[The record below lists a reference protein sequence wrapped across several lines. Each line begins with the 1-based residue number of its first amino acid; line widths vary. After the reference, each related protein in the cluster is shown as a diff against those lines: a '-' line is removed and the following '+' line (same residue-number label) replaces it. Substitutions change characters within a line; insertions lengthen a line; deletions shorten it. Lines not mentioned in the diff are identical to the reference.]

1 MFDLNKFESLVESN
15 RLEAKRATGGFPN
28 SVWETYSSFANT
40 KGGVILLGVE
50 EFEDKSLH
58 VVGIK
63 NPDNLMKDFWNNV
76 NNRQKTSTN
85 ILTDKNV
92 YSLTID
98 GKTIVVIDI
107 PRAERHFR
115 PVYINNDLFGG
126 TYRRDGEGDYHCTE
140 EEIKNMLRDQ
150 ADVTQDTK
158 ILPNVGIDAFNAD
171 TIKRYRNRFK
181 NFKPNHVWNN
191 IDDHD
196 YFLKIGAAKKG
207 DDGVLHPTGAGLL
220 MFGNEYSILEEYPN
234 YFLDYREKMDETNRW
249 SDRVTSSSGD
259 WSGNIFDFYFKVID
273 RLTDGIKVPFR
284 LDKGLDRIDDTDV
297 HEAMREALANALI
310 HANYHDRRGIVVEKF
325 KKQVN
330 ISNPGDFRINIDEA
344 LSGGVSDPRNAG
356 IIKMFALV
364 NIGERAGSGLYNIS
378 EVWKRQNWK
387 ALKIEEQFGPDRT
400 ALTLQIEMKDF
411 PNGEINGEINGGI
424 NDRIND
430 RINGGIKSDEKMVLA
445 HISNNNKITSAD
457 ISKQTAFST
466 RKVDRIIKT
475 LKENKII
482 VRVGSNKAGYWEI
495 NN

>member
-1 MFDLNKFESLVESN
+1 M
-15 RLEAKRATGGFPN
+15 
-28 SVWETYSSFANT
+28 
-40 KGGVILLGVE
+40 
-50 EFEDKSLH
+50 
-58 VVGIK
+58 
-63 NPDNLMKDFWNNV
+63 
-76 NNRQKTSTN
+76 
-85 ILTDKNV
+85 
-92 YSLTID
+92 
-98 GKTIVVIDI
+98 
-107 PRAERHFR
+107 
-115 PVYINNDLFGG
+115 
-126 TYRRDGEGDYHCTE
+126 
-140 EEIKNMLRDQ
+140 
-150 ADVTQDTK
+150 
-158 ILPNVGIDAFNAD
+158 
-171 TIKRYRNRFK
+171 
-181 NFKPNHVWNN
+181 
-191 IDDHD
+191 
-196 YFLKIGAAKKG
+196 
-207 DDGVLHPTGAGLL
+207 
-220 MFGNEYSILEEYPN
+220 N

-411 PNGEINGEINGGI
+411 QNGEINGGI
-424 NDRIND
+424 NGGIND

-445 HISNNNKITSAD
+445 QISNNNKITSAD
-457 ISKQTAFST
+457 ISKQTTFST